1 MMKTKDFMIR
11 HLYNELEITDMDHRR
26 LQEAHIQI
34 IDRIIGTY
42 KQKCMHLHKSFTHER
57 NHIATYEINE
67 LNRVRRDLEQLCNQ
81 LQNIIF
87 GQDKEIGSKLT
98 QTKIQ
103 NAINIYSI
111 VYLV

>member
-1 MMKTKDFMIR
+1 M
-11 HLYNELEITDMDHRR
+11 Y
-26 LQEAHIQI
+26 
-34 IDRIIGTY
+34 
-42 KQKCMHLHKSFTHER
+42 LHKSFTHER
-57 NHIATYEINE
+57 NHIATDEVNE
-67 LNRVRRDLEQLCNQ
+67 LNKVRRDLEQLCDQ

-111 VYLV
+111 VYLVQIFYHYIVDI